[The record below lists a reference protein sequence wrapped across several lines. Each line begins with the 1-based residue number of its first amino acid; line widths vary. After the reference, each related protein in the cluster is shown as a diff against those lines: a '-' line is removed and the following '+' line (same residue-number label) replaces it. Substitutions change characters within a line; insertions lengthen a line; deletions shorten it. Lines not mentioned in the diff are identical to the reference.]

1 MTISL
6 NNDTGIVLTYWTTET
21 RPAAPTEGTMG
32 YNTTL
37 NQVEIWDS
45 TSWTKVM

>member
-1 MTISL
+1 MALTL
-6 NNDTGIVLTYWTTET
+6 DAETGVVLPSWTTGN

-37 NQVEIWDS
+37 NQVEFWNGTDWI
-45 TSWTKVM
+45 KAL

>member
-1 MTISL
+1 MALTL
-6 NNDTGIVLTYWTTET
+6 DAETGVVVPSWTTEN

-37 NQVEIWDS
+37 NQIEIWNS